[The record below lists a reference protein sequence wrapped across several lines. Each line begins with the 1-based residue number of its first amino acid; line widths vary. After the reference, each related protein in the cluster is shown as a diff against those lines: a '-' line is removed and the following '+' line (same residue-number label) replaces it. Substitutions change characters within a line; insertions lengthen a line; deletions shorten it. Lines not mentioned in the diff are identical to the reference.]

1 MRNQVPSDERVRL
14 RHWSVWGH
22 VVEVEAS
29 GLIDRLYG
37 IVGGTGKEKLESEG
51 PRAEG
56 PGRKVLK
63 QGSRARWGGGG
74 QMGGSQGRVPGRRTP
89 REGQRALQDGL
100 SASQRRKQ
108 RRLGVSHPRA
118 QGNRGAH

>member
-1 MRNQVPSDERVRL
+1 MRSQVLSEERVRL

-22 VVEVEAS
+22 VVEVEAN
-29 GLIDRLYG
+29 GLVDRLYG

-63 QGSRARWGGGG
+63 QGSR
-74 QMGGSQGRVPGRRTP
+74 P
-89 REGQRALQDGL
+89 R
-100 SASQRRKQ
+100 
-108 RRLGVSHPRA
+108 
-118 QGNRGAH
+118 

>member
-1 MRNQVPSDERVRL
+1 MRSQVLSDERVRL
-14 RHWSVWGH
+14 RPWSVWGH

-37 IVGGTGKEKLESEG
+37 IVGGTGKEKLDSKG

-56 PGRKVLK
+56 N
-63 QGSRARWGGGG
+63 RAAEQDEGWG
-74 QMGGSQGRVPGRRTP
+74 QTGGSQGRVPGRRTP

-108 RRLGVSHPRA
+108 RRLGVSHPGA